1 MQSSGKDVSSGA
13 VSKGKLALRDSNVAT
28 TGATRAAKGGNGKPA
43 SSTAQTARVSK
54 PASSTVDAVDRPV
67 RVSKRAATG
76 IPSRSKSASTAST
89 YSRSNSVQ
97 STASQKTTA
106 STAASARTVA
116 AKEDRGVKRIKTE
129 RGEKRVAGVVHK
141 DSEGLL
147 HKKAS
152 VQEEEVR
159 EQGPAKDEG
168 WEDLDAEDADD
179 PLMVAEYVNEIFDYM
194 KELEVG
200 RASDLTAIKA
210 DSALCRTTDGLYPQ
224 R

>member
-1 MQSSGKDVSSGA
+1 M
-13 VSKGKLALRDSNVAT
+13 T
-28 TGATRAAKGGNGKPA
+28 
-43 SSTAQTARVSK
+43 ST
-54 PASSTVDAVDRPV
+54 P
-67 RVSKRAATG
+67 
-76 IPSRSKSASTAST
+76 AST

-152 VQEEEVR
+152 IVQEEEVQ

-200 RASDLTAIKA
+200 RASDLTAINA
-210 DSALCRTTDGLYPQ
+210 DSALCRTADGLYPKW
-224 R
+224 